1 MRSNH
6 QKFISL
12 WAFSESVFGGILH
25 AMKIPF
31 TGLFLSGFA
40 VIFLSQIANSVE
52 NKTDIIKSTIT
63 VIVIKALISPNSP
76 ITAHFA
82 VFIQGLF
89 AFIFFA
95 SLRNNTLSI
104 ILLSLFSSIY
114 SAFQKIF
121 ITTILFGMTFWNSI
135 DDFMKYVLK
144 IFGVNHF
151 NYSFSL
157 ILVIIYLLIHLFGAI
172 FFAIITIRIP
182 IWLEK
187 NSPRFKDI
195 NEFITPD
202 EKINSQINFSKKRK
216 KWYKKPSR
224 VALLLFLVAI
234 SLLTVIDS
242 SLEKIKF
249 IDVMVMIVRASLIL
263 FVWFKFILPFT
274 SKIVLSLV
282 KKYNSLKFQQVNESI
297 DLFPL
302 FKKIIAYS
310 WKINSDKNGLYRI
323 KNFFRDVFVLL
334 LMKT

>member
-6 QKFISL
+6 QKFIAL

-40 VIFLSQIANSVE
+40 VIFLTQIANSAE
-52 NKTDIIKSTIT
+52 NKIDIIKSTIT

-95 SLRNNTLSI
+95 SLRNYSLSI

-135 DDFMKYVLK
+135 DDFIKYVLK
-144 IFGVNHF
+144 IFGVSDF
-151 NYSFSL
+151 NYNFSL

-187 NSPRFKDI
+187 NSSRFKDI
-195 NEFITPD
+195 NEFIMLD
-202 EKINSQINFSKKRK
+202 EKINSQMNFSKKRK

-224 VALLLFLVAI
+224 IALFLFFVTI
-234 SLLTVIDS
+234 SLLTLFDS
-242 SLEKIKF
+242 SVEKIKF
-249 IDVMVMIVRASLIL
+249 EDVIIMIVRASLIL

-274 SKIVLSLV
+274 SKIILSLV
-282 KKYNSLKFQQVNESI
+282 KKYDSLKFQQLNESI

-310 WKINSDKNGLYRI
+310 WKINADKNGLYRV
-323 KNFFRDVFVLL
+323 KSFFRDAFVLL

>member
-1 MRSNH
+1 MKSKH
-6 QKFISL
+6 QKFIAL

-40 VIFLSQIANSVE
+40 VVFLTQIANSVE
-52 NKTDIIKSTIT
+52 RKIDIIKSTIT
-63 VIVIKALISPNSP
+63 VIGIKALVSPNSP

-89 AFIFFA
+89 AFTFFGF
-95 SLRNNTLSI
+95 LRNNSLSI
-104 ILLSLFSSIY
+104 VLLSLFSSIY

-121 ITTILFGMTFWNSI
+121 VTTILFGMTFWNSI

-144 IFGVNHF
+144 IFGINDF

-157 ILVIIYLLIHLFGAI
+157 ILIIIYLLIHLFGAI

-195 NEFITPD
+195 NEFVMPD
-202 EKINSQINFSKKRK
+202 ERINSQINFSKKRK

-224 VALLLFLVAI
+224 VALLLFLITI
-234 SLLTVIDS
+234 SLLTVFDS

-282 KKYNSLKFQQVNESI
+282 KKYNSLKFQQVSESI

-323 KNFFRDVFVLL
+323 KNFFRDTFVLL
-334 LMKT
+334 FMKT